1 MTKASKVILVWRDLL
16 DVKEEQGHLV
26 VQGDLVQKE
35 KLVPL
40 DFLVQLEETVY

>member
-26 VQGDLVQKE
+26 GQGDLVQKE
-35 KLVPL
+35 KLVLL
-40 DFLVQLEETVY
+40 DFPVQQEETVY